1 MKKNVWDNALGIIIP
16 SVNIILLKMKLTLFI
31 ILLSFFGAIA
41 SKSYSQTTKLSLA
54 FKNTTV
60 KEVLG
65 AIENQS
71 EFFFLYSEKIIDV
84 NREVNIELHGSTI
97 EKILDNI
104 FAGTNVN
111 YAIKGRQ
118 IVLTTPEA
126 DLYQTASSNLQQKSI
141 SGKVTDSSG
150 ASILGGRND
159 WD

>member
-1 MKKNVWDNALGIIIP
+1 MKKNVWDNALGIIMP

-84 NREVNIELHGSTI
+84 NWKSRI
-97 EKILDNI
+97 EKPVS
-104 FAGTNVN
+104 AGV
-111 YAIKGRQ
+111 Y
-118 IVLTTPEA
+118 
-126 DLYQTASSNLQQKSI
+126 
-141 SGKVTDSSG
+141 
-150 ASILGGRND
+150 
-159 WD
+159 